1 MDESKNRKAEKATT
15 RRGALKKLGVLGV
28 GAISSQ
34 SLLAVMP
41 ERRFPDTD
49 SGSNGVVVGKSNKKE
64 ILYHKTPAWEIFYKS
79 VW

>member
-1 MDESKNRKAEKATT
+1 MDENDEAQT
-15 RRGALKKLGVLGV
+15 RREVLKKLGILGV

-41 ERRFPDTD
+41 QRHFPDTD
-49 SGSNGVVVGKSNKKE
+49 VDSNGVVVGKSNKKE

>member
-1 MDESKNRKAEKATT
+1 MNGSKAQVENGTPT
-15 RRGALKKLGVLGV
+15 RRGALKKLGILGV
-28 GAISSQ
+28 GALSSQ
-34 SLLAVMP
+34 SLLATMP

-49 SGSNGVVVGKSNKKE
+49 ANSNGVVVGKSNKKE